1 MADENEHYKSDT
13 CKWPNLILPLLVDK
27 EDKLGVKMRGLPWRV
42 TYDEISD
49 FFKDF
54 KMVEKSIV
62 LGIGPDGRK
71 DGYGV
76 CLFNDEQEANAAVA
90 QMNEQHI
97 GERYIRLNAMS
108 YGEYLR
114 FK

>member
-1 MADENEHYKSDT
+1 M
-13 CKWPNLILPLLVDK
+13 LPYLNSVDK
-27 EDKLGVKMRGLPWRV
+27 EDKIGVKMRGLPWRV
-42 TYDEISD
+42 TYDEVAE

-76 CLFNDEQEANAAVA
+76 CLFQDETECQAAVS

-97 GERYIRLNAMS
+97 GQRYIRLGAIS

>member
-1 MADENEHYKSDT
+1 
-13 CKWPNLILPLLVDK
+13 
-27 EDKLGVKMRGLPWRV
+27 MRGLPWRV
-42 TYDEISD
+42 TYDEITD

-62 LGIGPDGRK
+62 LGMAADGRK

-76 CLFNDEQEANAAVA
+76 CLFQDETECNAAIEA
-90 QMNEQHI
+90 MNEQHI
-97 GERYIRLNAMS
+97 GERYIRLGAIS

>member
-1 MADENEHYKSDT
+1 
-13 CKWPNLILPLLVDK
+13 
-27 EDKLGVKMRGLPWRV
+27 MRGLPWRV

-90 QMNEQHI
+90 
-97 GERYIRLNAMS
+97 
-108 YGEYLR
+108 
-114 FK
+114 